1 MNNIGRAWHPA
12 HEIELVAGTPA
23 GGGQDRP
30 ARALIR
36 ILQSRKLI
44 NVPVR
49 LTNIPGRGGGNGW
62 DYLRQHAG
70 DPHVLA
76 INSPTIVTNRLLGV
90 ADFDHAALTPL
101 ANLYTEYIAFVVRND
116 SPIRS
121 GADFMA
127 RLKTDTAGCRI
138 ALATAIGNI
147 NHMALAQVTAHSGGD
162 VRALNINVFDSAL
175 YAVADVIE
183 KRAEVAA
190 ITAVSAAKAIAA
202 GQVRAFAVSA
212 PQRLPRLYADVPT
225 WTELGVNCVIGTW
238 RGVIGTAAL
247 TPEQIAFWDGALRA
261 ATATDDWHAEL
272 EAQYWAN
279 TYLGGSELAAFLD
292 REREVM
298 GALLRDLGLLTA
310 QQFSKAPLPCLRP
323 VESS

>member
-1 MNNIGRAWHPA
+1 MSNNGRAWHPD

-44 NVPVR
+44 DVPIK
-49 LTNIPGRGGGNGW
+49 LTNIPGKGGGNGW
-62 DYLRQHAG
+62 DYLRCHAG

-76 INSPTIVTNRLLGV
+76 INSPTLITNRQLGV

-101 ANLYTEYIAFVVRND
+101 ASLYTEYIAFVVRAD
-116 SPIRS
+116 SPIQTC
-121 GADFMA
+121 ADFMA
-127 RLKTDTAGCRI
+127 RLARDTASCRI

-147 NHMALAQVTAHSGGD
+147 NHMALAQVTAHAGGD
-162 VRALNINVFDSAL
+162 VRGLKLNVFDSAL

-190 ITAVSAAKAIAA
+190 ITAVSAAAAIAA
-202 GQVRAFAVSA
+202 GQVRALAVSA
-212 PQRLPRLYADVPT
+212 PQRLPRLYANVPT
-225 WTELGVNCVIGTW
+225 WSELGVNCVIGTW
-238 RGVIGTAAL
+238 RGVIGAAGL
-247 TPEQIAFWDGALRA
+247 APAQIAFWDGALRA

-272 EAQYWAN
+272 AEKYWAD
-279 TYLGGSELAAFLD
+279 TYVGGAALTAFLD

-298 GALLRDLGLLTA
+298 AAVLGELGLVQPA
-310 QQFSKAPLPCLRP
+310 S
-323 VESS
+323 